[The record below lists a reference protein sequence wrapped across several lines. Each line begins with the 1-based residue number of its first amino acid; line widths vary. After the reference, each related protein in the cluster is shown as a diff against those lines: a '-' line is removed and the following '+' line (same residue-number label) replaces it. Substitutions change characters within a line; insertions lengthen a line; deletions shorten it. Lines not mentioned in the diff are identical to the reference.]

1 MICFWLMGVRVLS
14 LVHSKVSLALLAFSL
29 LLFFVSLRICWSVA
43 SIVLIF
49 TSWTMPCI
57 CLLVF
62 SVS

>member
-1 MICFWLMGVRVLS
+1 MICFWLMGVRALS
-14 LVHSKVSLALLAFSL
+14 PGHSKVSLALLAFSL
-29 LLFFVSLRICWSVA
+29 LLFFVPLRICWSVA

-49 TSWTMPCI
+49 TSWTMLCI